1 MEESLDQLSIKLMII
16 KEKWAEFSL
25 RLGLSEKTIQ
35 NIQKEHRK
43 PRFCPMEAMEVWLK
57 GGYNKFVYGPP
68 NMRRLCAAVASPKGG
83 DDSDLAAQ
91 LAKENLTI
99 ACSPAGKE

>member
-1 MEESLDQLSIKLMII
+1 MII

-25 RLGLSEKTIQ
+25 KLGLSEKTIQ
-35 NIQKEHRK
+35 NIRKQHIK
-43 PRFCPMEAMEVWLK
+43 PRLCLMEAVEVWLK
-57 GGYNKFVYGPP
+57 GGYNNFVYGSP
-68 NMRRLCAAVASPKGG
+68 NMRRVCAAVASPKGG

-91 LAKENLTI
+91 LAEENLTI

>member
-1 MEESLDQLSIKLMII
+1 MEESLDQFSSKLMII

-35 NIQKEHRK
+35 NIQKEHCE
-43 PRFCPMEAMEVWLK
+43 PQLCLMEAMKVWLK
-57 GGYNKFVYGPP
+57 GGYNKFVYGSP
-68 NMRRLCAAVASPKGG
+68 NMRRVCAAVASPKGG

>member
-1 MEESLDQLSIKLMII
+1 MEESLDQLSSKLKII

-35 NIQKEHRK
+35 NIQKEYRK
-43 PRFCPMEAMEVWLK
+43 PQYCLMEAMEVWLK
-57 GGYNKFVYGPP
+57 GGYNKFVYGSP
-68 NMRRLCAAVASPKGG
+68 NMRRVCAAVASPKGG
-83 DDSDLAAQ
+83 DNSNLAAQ
-91 LAKENLTI
+91 LSKENLTI

>member
-1 MEESLDQLSIKLMII
+1 MEESLDQLSSKLKII

-35 NIQKEHRK
+35 NIQKEYRK
-43 PRFCPMEAMEVWLK
+43 PRHCLMEAMEVWLK
-57 GGYNKFVYGPP
+57 GDYNKFVYGSP
-68 NMRRLCAAVASPKGG
+68 NMRRVCAAVASPKGG